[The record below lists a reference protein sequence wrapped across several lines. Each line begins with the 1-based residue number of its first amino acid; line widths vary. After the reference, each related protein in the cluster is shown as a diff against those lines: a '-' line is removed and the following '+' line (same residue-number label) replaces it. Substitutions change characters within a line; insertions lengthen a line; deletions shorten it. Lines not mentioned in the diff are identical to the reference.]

1 MSIGLASALV
11 AAGITFLVLLIQ
23 LLMSG
28 QKEAEGSPTR
38 DAFGTAAAAALAGGD
53 DAAWTGG
60 ARAVTYDVRW
70 IERQIGNLFGERG
83 ERWFDDEKARINP
96 DAKELESMAMDEIE
110 ALQKR
115 KAKWDETVEKLSG
128 GSSGGADD
136 EGARL
141 GRLLANNFN
150 RVLANVSKDGVYRVN
165 AAQIIKNP
173 GTGAQVLVSQP
184 SGTSVSLD
192 WSTYASSGSRGG
204 MVSGTASGGSGSWPV
219 TVYMAELPGSTTSS
233 RLMAAAAVY
242 EAGTSGGGGAGL
254 GLLLLVL
261 GPLLAGFGTFAVANG
276 FGKKIKSLAREIDRL
291 GSTGDPTRTLR
302 ADGAEAAL
310 VARSVERMVSTLE
323 FRSKHDGADL
333 DEVAQRERAVADE
346 IHKGLVSKHP
356 PRLDGY
362 EVETLFKPGFEI
374 GGDHF
379 EYFRIDDGHL
389 GLILL
394 DTNVRGL
401 QAALVMASTRAY
413 VRTAAPGQ
421 LSPAQVLRE
430 VNRHLAGEL
439 PPGRHVTALYAVLD
453 MAAGTATLASAG
465 HLPLLV
471 YRHAAGKLS
480 MVNPEGLALGMD
492 TGPVF
497 DDALQEGEIPLGV
510 GDRIVMYT
518 DGALKIQD
526 ADGAE
531 YGEQRFYQS
540 VSREAPK
547 NSQAFVNFV
556 GSAIDAY
563 HAGAQQNDDITIS
576 TIKRLR

>member
-1 MSIGLASALV
+1 
-11 AAGITFLVLLIQ
+11 VL
-23 LLMSG
+23 
-28 QKEAEGSPTR
+28 
-38 DAFGTAAAAALAGGD
+38 
-53 DAAWTGG
+53 
-60 ARAVTYDVRW
+60 
-70 IERQIGNLFGERG
+70 
-83 ERWFDDEKARINP
+83 
-96 DAKELESMAMDEIE
+96 
-110 ALQKR
+110 
-115 KAKWDETVEKLSG
+115 
-128 GSSGGADD
+128 
-136 EGARL
+136 
-141 GRLLANNFN
+141 
-150 RVLANVSKDGVYRVN
+150 
-165 AAQIIKNP
+165 KNP
-173 GTGAQVLVSQP
+173 GAGAQIVVSQP
-184 SGTSVSLD
+184 DNATIAPD
-192 WSTYASSGSRGG
+192 WSTYSTSASKGGS
-204 MVSGTASGGSGSWPV
+204 VSGQASIGSDSWPV
-219 TVYMAELPGSTTSS
+219 TIYLAELPGSTTTS
-233 RLMAAAAVY
+233 RLMASAAVY
-242 EAGTSGGGGAGL
+242 EAGSAGGGGGAGL
-254 GLLLLVL
+254 GLILLVL
-261 GPLLAGFGTFAVANG
+261 GPLLAGFATFAVANG
-276 FGKKIKSLAREIDRL
+276 FGAKIKTLAREIDRL
-291 GSTGDPTRTLR
+291 GSTGDPTRSLR
-302 ADGAEAAL
+302 ADGAEASL

-333 DEVAQRERAVADE
+333 DEVAQRERAVAEE

-379 EYFRIDDGHL
+379 EYFRIDDTHL

-413 VRTAAPGQ
+413 VRTAAPGV

-453 MAAGTATLASAG
+453 MNAGTATLASAG

-518 DGALKIQD
+518 DGALKIQN
-526 ADGAE
+526 ADGE
-531 YGEQRFYQS
+531 EFGEQRFYQS

-556 GSAIDAY
+556 GGGIDAF
-563 HAGAQQNDDITIS
+563 HVGAQQNDDITIS